1 MTKEKE
7 LKWEDLTIGQ
17 YLDIEQLLSE
27 HEEDN
32 ETEDV
37 TRMIKLI
44 YILFDIDMENV
55 PIGQALELQNEVT
68 KFMNERA
75 DFDKLLKDN
84 KLNKIYKLGQYE
96 CQPIGIDSMT
106 MSQFIDFN
114 NYANSGENNLINT
127 LSVCLVPIGHKYN
140 DGYDLEEIK
149 EHIKKLKYV
158 DAITISRFFVKRLKK
173 SLRHSLNSLAGQ
185 AMMTKGM
192 SMKEKMYLVKMTAAL
207 YRILDFSTMQ

>member
-55 PIGQALELQNEVT
+55 PIGQALEL
-68 KFMNERA
+68 
-75 DFDKLLKDN
+75 
-84 KLNKIYKLGQYE
+84 
-96 CQPIGIDSMT
+96 
-106 MSQFIDFN
+106 
-114 NYANSGENNLINT
+114 
-127 LSVCLVPIGHKYN
+127 
-140 DGYDLEEIK
+140 
-149 EHIKKLKYV
+149 
-158 DAITISRFFVKRLKK
+158 
-173 SLRHSLNSLAGQ
+173 
-185 AMMTKGM
+185 
-192 SMKEKMYLVKMTAAL
+192 
-207 YRILDFSTMQ
+207 